1 MKMKAI
7 LLGLAMTGMTA
18 MTAGTAVAQQVPGP
32 HPHYLR
38 ALSDL
43 RMARAYL
50 HDNWAWEPV
59 KADDNHAIREIDAAI
74 NEIKKASMDDGKD
87 LDDHPRVDVQ
97 LTPQNRFA
105 KANEL
110 LWAAH
115 QDLAKAEDVPQ
126 ARGLRDRA
134 LGHVDAAHEIVDQ
147 AQRTARWQ

>member
-1 MKMKAI
+1 MKLRDM
-7 LLGLAMTGMTA
+7 LFGLAGSMVML
-18 MTAGTAVAQQVPGP
+18 AGSAVAQQVPGP

-59 KADDNHAIREIDAAI
+59 RKDDDHAIKEINAAI
-74 NEIKKASMDDGKD
+74 DEIKKAAIDDGKN
-87 LDDHPRVDVQ
+87 LDDHPAIDMH
-97 LTPQNRFA
+97 LTPQNRFV

-134 LGHVDAAHEIVDQ
+134 IGHVDAAHQIVDQ
-147 AQRTARWQ
+147 AQRTAQWQ